1 MGKDNNFLINII
13 GNYFEYNK
21 MTKEKIKF
29 IENETGLDL
38 SEYKKLLNDAI
49 KWNIFNYI
57 IYHMNNIIWFGNN
70 FILNIELLFYI
81 SFYLIRRVLYF
92 KNKNKIFLI
101 INL

>member
-49 KWNIFNYI
+49 K
-57 IYHMNNIIWFGNN
+57 
-70 FILNIELLFYI
+70 
-81 SFYLIRRVLYF
+81 
-92 KNKNKIFLI
+92 
-101 INL
+101 